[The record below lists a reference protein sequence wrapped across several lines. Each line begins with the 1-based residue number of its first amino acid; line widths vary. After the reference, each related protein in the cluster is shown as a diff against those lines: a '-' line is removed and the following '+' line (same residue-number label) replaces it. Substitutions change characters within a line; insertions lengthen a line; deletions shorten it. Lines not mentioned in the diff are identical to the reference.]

1 MQFKIFNF
9 FVVIYNSYRC
19 CCLLSRYF
27 SHSFHPFFPSTHVP
41 TPSPF
46 FNLIAIPR
54 ACAPKSRFDHVVRP
68 FWSSICSRWTSQW
81 NLRRYNMKI
90 LTIYWTLK
98 YFNCT
103 NIFNAFFGRVCN
115 ILLAI
120 VRLQRKTIIIWF
132 RSARKHETLRS
143 AFEGE
148 AYSLFLR

>member
-1 MQFKIFNF
+1 MIIQFKTFNF

-19 CCLLSRYF
+19 CCLLSRWF
-27 SHSFHPFFPSTHVP
+27 SHSIHFTHFSHPHMFPPKS
-41 TPSPF
+41 
-46 FNLIAIPR
+46 LR
-54 ACAPKSRFDHVVRP
+54 APKSRFDHVVRP

-98 YFNCT
+98 YFNRT
-103 NIFNAFFGRVCN
+103 NTFNAFFGRVCN
-115 ILLAI
+115 IALAV
-120 VRLQRKTIIIWF
+120 VRLQRKTMIIWF

-148 AYSLFLR
+148 AYSLLLR